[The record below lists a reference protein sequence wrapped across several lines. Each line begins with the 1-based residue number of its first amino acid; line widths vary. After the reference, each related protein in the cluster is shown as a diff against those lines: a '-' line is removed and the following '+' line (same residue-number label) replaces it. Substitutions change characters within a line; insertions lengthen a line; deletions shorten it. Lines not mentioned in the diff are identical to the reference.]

1 MFESFGRAIFGLEIG
16 ERVVRSI
23 FIPSKVAGFTG
34 VKRVALPVEQPFKA
48 QALEVSGW
56 YTIGQADTLATAE
69 AIARGH
75 RIDHRGART
84 RITEQHRPGGFAY
97 IAV

>member
-1 MFESFGRAIFGLEIG
+1 M
-16 ERVVRSI
+16 RSN

-34 VKRVALPVEQPFKA
+34 VKRVVLPTVQPFKV
-48 QALEVSGW
+48 QALEASGW
-56 YTIGQADTLATAE
+56 RVIGRAATSAVAE

-84 RITEQHRPGGFAY
+84 RITEQCRSGGFVY
-97 IAV
+97 TAV

>member
-1 MFESFGRAIFGLEIG
+1 MHSN
-16 ERVVRSI
+16 

-34 VKRVALPVEQPFKA
+34 VKRVALPTVQPFKV
-48 QALEVSGW
+48 QAREASGW
-56 YTIGQADTLATAE
+56 RVIGRTTNGAVAE

-84 RITEQHRPGGFAY
+84 RITEQRRPGGFAY
-97 IAV
+97 TAV